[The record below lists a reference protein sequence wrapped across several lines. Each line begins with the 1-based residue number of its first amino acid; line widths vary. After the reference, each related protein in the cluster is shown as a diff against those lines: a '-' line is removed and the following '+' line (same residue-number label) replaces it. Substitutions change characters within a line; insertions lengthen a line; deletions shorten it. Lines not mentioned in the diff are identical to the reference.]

1 MSPRAY
7 VLDRLPLLLAF
18 AAAVALLLLV
28 VHLTVGPLSL
38 GEAAYFVLLALV
50 ATTAILAVDYLRQ
63 RTFRQAVATRLDAG
77 SELDLSPLPRGAS
90 REQRAMTQL
99 LNETQGR
106 LLAELQRHK
115 AAADEHRA
123 FVDLWVHQMKT
134 PLAVLELTTQQ
145 RLAQDGEAE
154 AWASVAEEVEQLSNG
169 LELMLSTARLERFE
183 LDLKP
188 ATVELAGAA
197 REAVNDLKRSW
208 LRSGVFPKVEALSAP
223 LEVETDPKWLQVVLR
238 QLLTNAM
245 KYSARGQQVTVRVIA
260 DGQGARLEVSDTG
273 VGIPAEDLPRVF
285 ERFFTGSNGR
295 RGQAS
300 TGMGLYL
307 AAEIC
312 RRLGHV
318 LELESRQGAG
328 TTATLRILP
337 SGVHRLKD

>member
-1 MSPRAY
+1 RVASRRRPGGGPRGPPRASLGRHRVRRRQHAHGQRHPLAQEARRARRLGRSAHRARRRLPARGGRARAMSPRAY

-154 AWASVAEEVEQLSNG
+154 AWASVAEEV
-169 LELMLSTARLERFE
+169 
-183 LDLKP
+183 
-188 ATVELAGAA
+188 
-197 REAVNDLKRSW
+197 
-208 LRSGVFPKVEALSAP
+208 
-223 LEVETDPKWLQVVLR
+223 
-238 QLLTNAM
+238 
-245 KYSARGQQVTVRVIA
+245 
-260 DGQGARLEVSDTG
+260 
-273 VGIPAEDLPRVF
+273 
-285 ERFFTGSNGR
+285 
-295 RGQAS
+295 
-300 TGMGLYL
+300 
-307 AAEIC
+307 
-312 RRLGHV
+312 
-318 LELESRQGAG
+318 
-328 TTATLRILP
+328 
-337 SGVHRLKD
+337 